1 MSAHDDTAGKAGAF
15 SAASAH
21 GHLPLAGI
29 KVLDLTLARA
39 GPTCV
44 RHLADWGAD
53 VIRVEPPPSMD
64 EDIVGRRHGPDFQ
77 NLHRNKR
84 CICIDLKS
92 EDGRAVFMRLA
103 KDADVIVENMRPT
116 VKHKLKV
123 AYEDVSKI
131 NPRIV
136 YGSLSGFGQTGPYGA
151 RAGVDQIAQGMSG
164 LMSVT
169 GEPGRGPMRTGIAIA
184 DVSAGNILAL
194 GVAFALIEVART
206 GKGRWVQ
213 TSLLETMIFMLDFQS
228 ARYLVNGEVAHQEGN
243 FHPTAVPTGTYP
255 TSDGGGVNLS
265 ASSTRLFL
273 RMCEVLGKPE
283 WKDKPEWIKQK
294 DRMKD
299 RENLNRMVGEVIKT
313 RPMAY
318 WVEQFEAAGIP
329 CGPIYTI
336 DQVFADPQVQ
346 HLDIVAPVHSPNA
359 GGDIKLVASPIS
371 MSEADKS
378 LRRPTPEAGEHA
390 EEILREAGFG
400 AAEIAD
406 LRARK
411 VV

>member
-1 MSAHDDTAGKAGAF
+1 MNISDGKLKADTMT
-15 SAASAH
+15 AAS
-21 GHLPLAGI
+21 LPLSGI

-53 VIRVEPPPSMD
+53 VIRVEPPPSAD

-84 CICIDLKS
+84 CICIDLKT
-92 EDGRAVFMRLA
+92 EEGREIFMRLA
-103 KDADVIVENMRPT
+103 KDADVVVENMRPT

-123 AYEDVSKI
+123 SYEDVSRI

-169 GEPGRGPMRTGIAIA
+169 GEPGRGPMRTGIALA

-194 GVAFALIEVART
+194 GIAFALLDVART

-213 TSLLETMIFMLDFQS
+213 TSLLETMIFMLDFQAS
-228 ARYLVNGEVAHQEGN
+228 RYLVLGEVANQEGN
-243 FHPTAVPTGTYP
+243 FHPTAVPTGAYP
-255 TSDGGGVNLS
+255 TSDGGAVNLS
-265 ASSTRLFL
+265 ASSTRLFV
-273 RMCEVLGKPE
+273 RMCDVLGKPE
-283 WKDKPEWIKQK
+283 WKDKPGWIKQK
-294 DRMKD
+294 DRQKD

-313 RPMAY
+313 KSMAY
-318 WVEQFEAAGIP
+318 WVESFEAAGIP

-346 HLDIVAPVHSPNA
+346 HLDIVAPVHSPHA
-359 GGDIKLVASPIS
+359 GGDINLVASPIS
-371 MSEADKS
+371 MSDADKS
-378 LRRPTPEAGEHA
+378 LRLPTPESGEHTDG
-390 EEILREAGFG
+390 ILHDVGFS
-400 AAEIAD
+400 ADEIAD
-406 LRARK
+406 LKKRK
-411 VV
+411 IV